1 MMTQN
6 EVLAV
11 FQQIQ
16 FFNKHF
22 HASENQLNSNDFREL
37 MRTSKDRCQ
46 LMLLKFASPEMV
58 WVKLDPN
65 STNKEWSVGVYGL
78 PDGSACHIPLHTLQQ
93 GLSDELLETW
103 QIS

>member
-1 MMTQN
+1 MTQN

-46 LMLLKFASPEMV
+46 SVYMVCLMVRRVIFLYIHY
-58 WVKLDPN
+58 N
-65 STNKEWSVGVYGL
+65 RVYL
-78 PDGSACHIPLHTLQQ
+78 MSC
-93 GLSDELLETW
+93 
-103 QIS
+103 